1 MSSPRGGQPGR
12 VAEPPEGGWGWVI
25 VFDLFAINVLAMGIL
40 KSFGILSAVLQETFQ
55 ASMEQ
60 ISWIGSIMSC
70 VRLTAG
76 PIACIFCAKIG
87 EKQTGI
93 LGAAMVSTGL
103 FLSSYVDRIAFLYV
117 TLGLLTGCGFAFL
130 SQAAALNTTKY
141 FRRRLSTAC
150 AISRSGT
157 GLTFALAPFLQYLLN
172 EYGWRGAIL
181 ILCGLTLHLIPLGM
195 LNRPIY
201 LKQDVTEDSE
211 CRQGRLQL
219 LSNKRD
225 TMTAGTSRAQLPVS
239 HHPNLAPGLPP
250 SQNGLEESNSLPW
263 KEKEAVEQYRRA
275 PRDLSVLQPK
285 DLCSAHEP
293 ILLKQ
298 LHSTALPGCRVQH
311 RNSNPVL
318 ATITMPTDTRHKG
331 LCREFGAQ
339 LKSISV
345 GVKNLIDFTLLTNPL
360 FIIYTICTFFS
371 QLAYFIP
378 YFHLVAK
385 ARALGIE
392 LFQATLLICVA
403 GIVEIVAQLISGYVA
418 DRNWMAKYHYHK
430 IYLLFCGAVNLLAPL
445 AKTFPTLMVYIVFL
459 ATFCGAYLTLL
470 LPVLVDFIGIHR
482 LHKGMGLYQFFVG
495 IGCLIGPPA
504 AGALHDFTK
513 NYDAS
518 FQLAGSCYFVSCLVL
533 FFIPLAERKLA
544 KDAKKR
550 IMEESNDLAQTSILP
565 ASLEVPPVKEY
576 LELETMV

>member
-1 MSSPRGGQPGR
+1 MCGPKGSQHQR
-12 VAEPPEGGWGWVI
+12 VREPPEGGWGWVI

-40 KSFGILSAVLQETFQ
+40 KSFGILSAALQETFQ

-103 FLSSYVDRIAFLYV
+103 FLSSFVDRIAFLYV
-117 TLGLLTGCGFAFL
+117 TLGLLAGCGFAFL

-141 FRRRLSTAC
+141 FRRKLTTAC

-157 GLTFALAPFLQYLLN
+157 GLTFAVAPFLQYLLN

-201 LKQDVTEDSE
+201 LKQDQPEDCDQRE
-211 CRQGRLQL
+211 CYQRQLPED
-219 LSNKRD
+219 KKD
-225 TMTAGTSRAQLPVS
+225 MIAAEVSRAQPPIHRCAKPVRGS
-239 HHPNLAPGLPP
+239 LS
-250 SQNGLEESNSLPW
+250 SQNRQEDFNSLQSDP
-263 KEKEAVEQYRRA
+263 KQATEPSAA
-275 PRDLSVLQPK
+275 DGLSILQPK
-285 DLCSAHEP
+285 ELSSSHDPFS
-293 ILLKQ
+293 LKQ
-298 LHSTALPGCRVQH
+298 LHSSALPGCKVQ
-311 RNSNPVL
+311 NGDSNQLL
-318 ATITMPTDTRHKG
+318 ATVTMPTDTRHKG
-331 LCREFGAQ
+331 LCREFGVQ
-339 LKSISV
+339 LKSVSDSV
-345 GVKNLIDFTLLTNPL
+345 RNLIDFTLLTNPV

-371 QLAYFIP
+371 QLAYYIP
-378 YFHLVAK
+378 YFHVVAK
-385 ARALGIE
+385 AKALGLE
-392 LFQATLLICVA
+392 PFQATLLISVA

-418 DRNWMAKYHYHK
+418 DRNLIAKYHYHK

-445 AKTFPTLMVYIVFL
+445 AKTFPSLMVYIVFF
-459 ATFCGAYLTLL
+459 AVFCGGYLTLL
-470 LPVLVDFIGIHR
+470 LPVLVDFIGVHR

-504 AGALHDFTK
+504 AGALHDYTK

-518 FQLAGSCYFVSCLVL
+518 FQLAGSCYFVSFLVL
-533 FFIPLAERKLA
+533 FFVPLAERKLS
-544 KDAKKR
+544 KEGKKTV
-550 IMEESNDLAQTSILP
+550 IEDSNNLVLECNRPPSLAQ
-565 ASLEVPPVKEY
+565 PPVKEY
-576 LELETMV
+576 LELESMV

>member
-1 MSSPRGGQPGR
+1 MGHRLHSLCDKCVGNGNTEIIWDLICCASGNIPGIY
-12 VAEPPEGGWGWVI
+12 GT
-25 VFDLFAINVLAMGIL
+25 DQLD
-40 KSFGILSAVLQETFQ
+40 
-55 ASMEQ
+55 
-60 ISWIGSIMSC
+60 WIYSVMC
-70 VRLTAG
+70 
-76 PIACIFCAKIG
+76 PIAGIFCAKIG

-93 LGAAMVSTGL
+93 LGAVMVSTGL
-103 FLSSYVDRIAFLYV
+103 FLSSCVDRIAFLYV

-130 SQAAALNTTKY
+130 SQSAALNTTKY
-141 FRRRLSTAC
+141 FRRKLTTAC

-201 LKQDVTEDSE
+201 LKPDMAEDSDRRE
-211 CRQGRLQL
+211 CRQGKL
-219 LSNKRD
+219 LLLDGKTD
-225 TMTAGTSRAQLPVS
+225 MITTGAPRAQLPIG
-239 HHPNLAPGLPP
+239 HHPKPARRLL
-250 SQNGLEESNSLPW
+250 SRQNGPEEAHSLRCD
-263 KEKEAVEQYRRA
+263 EKEAFEQDHRA
-275 PRDLSVLQPK
+275 PNDLSILRPQ
-285 DLCSAHEP
+285 DLCSPLEP
-293 ILLKQ
+293 ILLRQ
-298 LHSTALPGCRVQH
+298 SHPTVLPSCKVKN
-311 RNSNPVL
+311 RNSSQTL
-318 ATITMPTDTRHKG
+318 ATVTRPADTRHKG
-331 LCREFGAQ
+331 FSRELGAQ

-385 ARALGIE
+385 AKALGIE
-392 LFQATLLICVA
+392 PFQATLLICIA

-418 DRNWMAKYHYHK
+418 DRNFMAKYHYHK
-430 IYLLFCGAVNLLAPL
+430 VYLLFCGAVNLLAPL

-459 ATFCGAYLTLL
+459 AMFCGAYLTLL
-470 LPVLVDFIGIHR
+470 LPVLIDFIGIHR

-518 FQLAGSCYFVSCLVL
+518 FQLAGSCYFVSFLVL
-533 FFIPLAERKLA
+533 FFVPLAERKLS
-544 KDAKKR
+544 KEAKKR
-550 IMEESNDLAQTSILP
+550 IMEDSNDLAQASILT
-565 ASLEVPPVKEY
+565 PPPEGPPMKEY